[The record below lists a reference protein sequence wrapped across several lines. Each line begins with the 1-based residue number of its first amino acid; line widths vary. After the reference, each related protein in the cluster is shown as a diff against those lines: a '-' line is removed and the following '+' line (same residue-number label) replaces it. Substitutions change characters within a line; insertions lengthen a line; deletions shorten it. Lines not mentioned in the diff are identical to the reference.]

1 MLKSNR
7 ITLLV
12 IPEEG
17 GKTFEFK
24 IPRLLLWFTGLLG
37 IALCGLLVQGFRSYF
52 DVHELDQLVDRL
64 ERDKALL
71 IEEVGQIEQLEAM
84 LLRLK
89 RSNDQLRT
97 ILGESQ
103 EMDAGTSQRTD
114 EEVPYISSTQR
125 LRWGQVQTVP
135 TLWPLRGQVLRRFND
150 EMPSVFIAAAAGGLV
165 RASGAGRVARAGYDE
180 HRGFVV
186 VLDHGNDLATQY
198 GYLGHLL
205 VEEGDYVLKGQTLAL
220 SGESR
225 EARGPGLHY
234 AVREDG
240 AFRDPLLYTLWM

>member
-37 IALCGLLVQGFRSYF
+37 IALCGLLLQGFRSYF

-71 IEEVGQIEQLEAM
+71 KEEVGQIEQLEAM

-103 EMDAGTSQRTD
+103 ELDAGTSQRAD
-114 EEVPYISSTQR
+114 EEVPYISSIQR
-125 LRWGQVQTVP
+125 LRWGQVQPVP
-135 TLWPLRGQVLRRFND
+135 PLWPLRGQVLRRFND
-150 EMPSVFIAAAAGGLV
+150 EMPSVFIAAAVGGRAGGADGV
-165 RASGAGRVARAGYDE
+165 RRGARASPAGANEHGPQVSRRQPAHFASRIQLKIKTRVSYD
-180 HRGFVV
+180 RC
-186 VLDHGNDLATQY
+186 
-198 GYLGHLL
+198 
-205 VEEGDYVLKGQTLAL
+205 
-220 SGESR
+220 SR
-225 EARGPGLHY
+225 ARG
-234 AVREDG
+234 
-240 AFRDPLLYTLWM
+240 T

>member
-1 MLKSNR
+1 MLKSDR

-17 GKTFEFK
+17 GKTFECK
-24 IPRLLLWFTGLLG
+24 IPRLLLWFIGLLG

-52 DVHELDQLVDRL
+52 DVHELDQLVARL

-71 IEEVGQIEQLEAM
+71 KEEVGQLEQLEEM
-84 LLRLK
+84 LLKLK

-97 ILGESQ
+97 ILSAQ
-103 EMDAGTSQRTD
+103 ELDAGTSQRTE

-135 TLWPLRGQVLRRFND
+135 TLWPLRGQVLRRFSD
-150 EMPSVFIAAAAGGLV
+150 EMPSVFIAAAAGAPV
-165 RASGAGRVARAGYDE
+165 RASGAGRVVRAGYDE
-180 HRGFVV
+180 RLRFVV
-186 VLDHGNDLATQY
+186 VLDHGNDLSTEY
-198 GYLGHLL
+198 GYLGRLL
-205 VEEGDYVLKGQTLAL
+205 VEAGDYVLKGQTLAL

-225 EARGPGLHY
+225 EARGSGLHY

-240 AFRDPLLYTLWM
+240 DLGAPVLYTLWM

>member
-24 IPRLLLWFTGLLG
+24 IPRLMLWFAALLG

-52 DVHELDQLVDRL
+52 DVHELDQLVARL

-71 IEEVGQIEQLEAM
+71 TEEVRQIEQLEEM
-84 LLRLK
+84 LFRLK

-103 EMDAGTSQRTD
+103 ELDAGTSQRAD
-114 EEVPYISSTQR
+114 EEVPYISSIQR

-135 TLWPLRGQVLRRFND
+135 TLWPLRGQVLRRFSD

-165 RASGAGRVARAGYDE
+165 RASGAGRVARSGYDE
-180 HRGFVV
+180 HLGFVV
-186 VLDHGNDLATQY
+186 VLDHGNDLSTQY
-198 GYLGHLL
+198 GYLGRLL

-225 EARGPGLHY
+225 ETRGPGMHY
-234 AVREDG
+234 AIREDG
-240 AFRDPLLYTLWM
+240 AFREPLLYTLWI